1 MRRAGF
7 TLLESAVS
15 LAIVGIVAIGAL
27 DAYAAEARAALRARQ
42 AAPAVALAAER
53 LARLQLLDARQL
65 RALPDSVRAGAMT
78 TGPWRY
84 TWRAAAARVDDEL
97 DLFALE
103 VVVEWEGGSY
113 TLASR
118 AYRPALE
125 SLP

>member
-7 TLLESAVS
+7 TLLEAAVS
-15 LAIVGIVAIGAL
+15 LAIVGVVAIGAL

-42 AAPAVALAAER
+42 TAPAAALAAER

-65 RALPDSVRAGAMT
+65 RALPDSVRSGAMT

-84 TWRAAAARVDDEL
+84 DWRAAVARVADEP
-97 DLFALE
+97 DLYTLE

-113 TLASR
+113 ALASR
-118 AYRPALE
+118 AYRPAQAVF
-125 SLP
+125 P